1 MGSKVFKV
9 IAIAIYAIMQ
19 LPVKIL
25 AYSVAAIDNMIA
37 ETKRHTRRYR
47 ACQNTLNYLQKH

>member
-1 MGSKVFKV
+1 MGGKIIKV

-19 LPVKIL
+19 LPIKIL

-37 ETKRHTRRYR
+37 EMKRHTRRYR
-47 ACQNTLNYLQKH
+47 AYQNTLNYIRKH

>member
-1 MGSKVFKV
+1 MGGKIFKV

-19 LPVKIL
+19 LPIKIL

-37 ETKRHTRRYR
+37 EMKRHTKRYR
-47 ACQNTLNYLQKH
+47 AYQNTLNYIRKH

>member
-19 LPVKIL
+19 LPITIL
-25 AYSVAAIDNMIA
+25 AYSIAAIDNMVA

-47 ACQNTLNYLQKH
+47 AYRNTLNYIRKH